1 MIYLQVRFS
10 HKIKKLLS
18 GQGLASAR
26 KHTRRFLWAHR
37 FPLEKKRIIETINP
51 AGFEKIRQRYAVENP
66 GEDWPK
72 YLELDRWIDVN
83 IRRVRDIE
91 LDLSRPKRILDLGC
105 GAGYFL
111 HIAQLLGH
119 KGLGLDVDY
128 LPMFAEITSLLGV
141 RRVIRRIEAFDPL
154 PDLGGKFDLIT
165 AFMICFNNHK
175 QPSLWGAAEWD
186 FFLDDLAKHLAPRG
200 RVWLE
205 LNCEHDGTFYTPE
218 LKKFFQKRGASID
231 EHKIIFNSGLPA
243 PASTSPVAR
252 QNLLSVADAPQQ
264 RSRERVR

>member
-1 MIYLQVRFS
+1 MYLGMRFS

-26 KHTRRFLWAHR
+26 KHTRRFFHRTR
-37 FPLEKKRIIETINP
+37 FPLKTSRIIETIDGPN
-51 AGFEKIRQRYAVENP
+51 FQQIRQRYGVEDP

-72 YLELDRWIDVN
+72 YLDLDRWIDIN
-83 IRRVRDIE
+83 IRRIREIE
-91 LDLSRPKRILDLGC
+91 LDLARPKRILDLGC

-128 LPMFAEITSLLGV
+128 LPMFAEITRLLGV
-141 RRVIRRIEAFDPL
+141 RRVISRIEPFTPL

-175 QPSLWGAAEWD
+175 QPNLWDVPEWE
-186 FFLDDLAKHLAPRG
+186 FFLDDLAKYVTPRG

-205 LNCEHDGTFYTPE
+205 LNREYDGTFYTPALRE
-218 LKKFFQKRGASID
+218 FFALRGAKID
-231 EHKIIFNSGLPA
+231 EHKIIFNSGLAA
-243 PASTSPVAR
+243 PASILPVAC
-252 QNLLSVADAPQQ
+252 
-264 RSRERVR
+264 